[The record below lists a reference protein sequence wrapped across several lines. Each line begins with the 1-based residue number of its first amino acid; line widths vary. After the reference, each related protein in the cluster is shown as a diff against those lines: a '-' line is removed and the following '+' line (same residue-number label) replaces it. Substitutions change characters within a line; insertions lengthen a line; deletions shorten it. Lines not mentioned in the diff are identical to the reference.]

1 MFRESRITCCAMR
14 NTLYLLMIQSFRHKG
29 LLRFYESGSKA
40 GIQPHHAKRLRMQ
53 LVALDTAQ
61 IIDDMNIAGFR
72 LHPLKGEEKGRWS
85 IWVNGNWRLTF
96 EFRDGHAYVLD
107 YEDYH

>member
-1 MFRESRITCCAMR
+1 MMR
-14 NTLYLLMIQSFRHKG
+14 NALLWIMIQSFRHKG
-29 LLRFYESGSKA
+29 LRRFYESGSRS
-40 GIQPHHAKRLRMQ
+40 GIQPHHAERLRMQ
-53 LVALDTAQ
+53 LAALETAQ
-61 IIDDMNIAGFR
+61 VIDDMNIAGFR
-72 LHPLKGEEKGRWS
+72 LRALKGEGKGRWS